1 MKTIKNLTLLMGL
14 CAVVLLAVGCDKEST
29 GYDVYENHDISVCG
43 IDDPLQNIEWL
54 SEYCKILK
62 EMQNFSST
70 YIYLYK
76 VIGTDEPLFQTVIS
90 YSEFDDSPVAQSTSW
105 ENSTGKTVFATNS
118 GMPPMPG
125 VVEEFF
131 KDKEFV
137 VELFHLIKK

>member
-1 MKTIKNLTLLMGL
+1 MGL
-14 CAVVLLAVGCDKEST
+14 CAAVLLAVGCDKKSNEFPPQPF
-29 GYDVYENHDISVCG
+29 YENHDISVCG
-43 IDDPLQNIEWL
+43 INDPLQNIEWL
-54 SEYCKILK
+54 REYCKILK

-76 VIGTDEPLFQTVIS
+76 VKGTDEPLFQTVIS
-90 YSEFDDSPVAQSTSW
+90 YSEFDDSPFAQSTSW
-105 ENSTGKTVFATNS
+105 KNCTGKIVFGTES

-125 VVEEFF
+125 VVEDFF